1 MPAPSSKAYYRASA
15 SFGNLW
21 QLEIGPAQC
30 RQLPL
35 SGSGQICGPEQRP
48 PETGRNPSDICQVA
62 SFALIR
68 AISRGDTS
76 QTQAPNHPHGC
87 AMILRQ
93 PVRLSGAGHELIDK
107 LGFMFFKTYTF
118 AFTKGKKVK
127 VRIRS
132 ADHVRLS
139 WKRYVFERFHF
150 ALRGV
155 NSLPKQEGPQP
166 IEWDEWD

>member
-1 MPAPSSKAYYRASA
+1 MNR
-15 SFGNLW
+15 
-21 QLEIGPAQC
+21 
-30 RQLPL
+30 
-35 SGSGQICGPEQRP
+35 
-48 PETGRNPSDICQVA
+48 
-62 SFALIR
+62 
-68 AISRGDTS
+68 
-76 QTQAPNHPHGC
+76 
-87 AMILRQ
+87 LR
-93 PVRLSGAGHELIDK
+93 AGHELIDN